1 MAASML
7 LWLLSIHHDDCRSVT
22 DAFSFQNLPVRKS
35 SFNEGSTGNHRHLRL
50 SFPLKQTRGGGR
62 KADEPSILLHLQI
75 KDETTTTTVTSN
87 NSIQKYYH
95 IGIEY
100 CIGCRWMLKSFWL
113 AQEVLSTFSKQNELY
128 AISVIPSTRKGIF
141 TVSLKEITADG
152 SEEKKNGI
160 LLWDRTE
167 NGGFP
172 SPKELKQTVRDC
184 IDPDKFLG
192 HSDTKERQTKQE
204 DESGSAAAAAATTI
218 IDTSVTTATTTTTMS
233 ADSIGIPPAPHSEY
247 TPSPSVSIH
256 YCTGCQ
262 WLLRAAYL
270 GQEILTTFDGGEIKS
285 ITLVPSRP
293 PDKGGRFVSTNT
305 CTSSSSSSSY
315 TVCVLDR
322 YRVLTLYPL
331 PSSPSN

>member
-1 MAASML
+1 
-7 LWLLSIHHDDCRSVT
+7 
-22 DAFSFQNLPVRKS
+22 
-35 SFNEGSTGNHRHLRL
+35 
-50 SFPLKQTRGGGR
+50 
-62 KADEPSILLHLQI
+62 
-75 KDETTTTTVTSN
+75 
-87 NSIQKYYH
+87 
-95 IGIEY
+95 
-100 CIGCRWMLKSFWL
+100 MLKSFWL
-113 AQEVLSTFSKQNELY
+113 AQEVLSTFSKQSELY

-184 IDPDKFLG
+184 IDPNKFLG

-204 DESGSAAAAAATTI
+204 DESGSATVATATTI
-218 IDTSVTTATTTTTMS
+218 IDTSVTTTTTTTMS
-233 ADSIGIPPAPHSEY
+233 AGSIGIPPALHSEY
-247 TPSPSVSIH
+247 TPRPSVSIH

-270 GQEILTTFDGGEIKS
+270 SQELLTTFDGDEIKS

-305 CTSSSSSSSY
+305 CTSSSSSSSSLY
-315 TVCVLDR
+315 TMCILDR
-322 YRVLTLYPL
+322 YQVLTLYPP